1 MVDQLSLLIPEIDRD
16 ATQANV
22 EKAIAKY
29 RYYALQMEDEF
40 LPKITANY
48 SFDVPPTYTNAFHS
62 STEDTAVRM
71 ADFERERMEYLTRFA
86 KAVNRLSA
94 SEREAFI
101 LKYMGD
107 EELYDYEVYNK
118 LGIGETYYYTK
129 FKPRM
134 FYKFAIA
141 MRIEVYKTISQRQNK
156 ENANDL

>member
-1 MVDQLSLLIPEIDRD
+1 MIPEIDRD
-16 ATQANV
+16 ATQKNV

-29 RYYALQMEDEF
+29 RYYLLQTEDEF
-40 LPKITANY
+40 LPKITASY
-48 SFDVPPTYTNAFHS
+48 SMIPPTNTNAFHS

-86 KAVNRLSA
+86 KAVNRLSVR
-94 SEREAFI
+94 EREAFVM
-101 LKYMGD
+101 KYMGE
-107 EELYDYEVYNK
+107 EELYDYEVYNH
-118 LGIGETYYYTK
+118 LGMGETYYYTK

-141 MRIEVYKTISQRQNK
+141 MRIEVYKTILQRQNK

>member
-16 ATQANV
+16 ATQKNV

-29 RYYALQMEDEF
+29 RYYALQTEDEF
-40 LPKITANY
+40 LPKITASY
-48 SFDVPPTYTNAFHS
+48 SMVPPTNTNAFHS
-62 STEDTAVRM
+62 STEDAAVRM
-71 ADFERERMEYLTRFA
+71 VDFERERMEYITRFA
-86 KAVNRLSA
+86 KAVNRLSPR
-94 SEREAFI
+94 EREAFV
-101 LKYMGD
+101 LKYMGE
-107 EELYDYEVYNK
+107 EELYDYEVYNQ

-141 MRIEVYKTISQRQNK
+141 MHIEVYKKISQRQNK

>member
-16 ATQANV
+16 ATQKNV

-29 RYYALQMEDEF
+29 RYYLLQTEDEF
-40 LPKITANY
+40 LPKITASY
-48 SFDVPPTYTNAFHS
+48 SMIPPTNTNAFHS

-86 KAVNRLSA
+86 KAVNRLSVR
-94 SEREAFI
+94 EREAFVM
-101 LKYMGD
+101 KYMGE
-107 EELYDYEVYNK
+107 EELYDYEVYNH
-118 LGIGETYYYTK
+118 LGMGETYYYTK

-141 MRIEVYKTISQRQNK
+141 MRIEVYKTILQRQNK